1 MAVEIIGQKWST
13 LGENMLRGNHPAR
26 IDDKGRL
33 KIPSAFLGVLTES
46 ARDFFVTSIS
56 GEFVRIYPLAA
67 WKEIETR
74 LAAMPQAHP
83 ARQRFLERVNFF
95 GQVSQVDGQGRIL
108 IPQILRKMASME
120 GDVAVL
126 GQQNH
131 LAVWN
136 SKRLED
142 KLFKTDPFTDADA
155 QQLAEFGI

>member
-1 MAVEIIGQKWST
+1 M
-13 LGENMLRGNHPAR
+13 GEDMLRGHHPAR

-33 KIPSAFLGVLTES
+33 KIPSAFLGALTES
-46 ARDFFVTSIS
+46 SRDFFVTSVS
-56 GEFVRIYPLAA
+56 GEFVRIYPLPA
-67 WKEIETR
+67 WTEIEKR

-95 GQVSQVDGQGRIL
+95 GQVAQVDSQGRIL
-108 IPQILRKMASME
+108 VPQILRKMASME

-136 SKRLED
+136 ARRLEER
-142 KLFKTDPFTDADA
+142 LFKKDPFTEDDAK
-155 QQLAEFGI
+155 QLAEFGI

>member
-1 MAVEIIGQKWST
+1 
-13 LGENMLRGNHPAR
+13 MLRGHHPAR

-33 KIPSAFLGVLTES
+33 KIPSAFLGALMES
-46 ARDFFVTSIS
+46 SRDFFVTSIS
-56 GEFVRIYPLAA
+56 GEFVRVYPLPA
-67 WKEIETR
+67 WTEIEKR

-95 GQVSQVDGQGRIL
+95 GQVAQVDSQGRIL

-131 LAVWN
+131 VAVWN
-136 SKRLED
+136 TKRLEER
-142 KLFKTDPFTDADA
+142 LFKKDPFTEADA
-155 QQLAEFGI
+155 NQLAEFGI

>member
-1 MAVEIIGQKWST
+1 
-13 LGENMLRGNHPAR
+13 MLRGHHPAR

-33 KIPSAFLGVLTES
+33 KIPSAFLGALMES
-46 ARDFFVTSIS
+46 SRDFFVTSVS
-56 GEFVRIYPLAA
+56 GEFVRIYPLHA
-67 WKEIETR
+67 WAEIEKR

-95 GQVSQVDGQGRIL
+95 GQVAQVDAQGRLL

-131 LAVWN
+131 VAVWN
-136 SKRLED
+136 SKRLEER
-142 KLFKTDPFTDADA
+142 LFEKEPFTEEDAK
-155 QQLAEFGI
+155 QLAEFGI

>member
-1 MAVEIIGQKWST
+1 VEKIGQKWPIM
-13 LGENMLRGNHPAR
+13 GENMLRGHHPAR

-33 KIPSAFLGVLTES
+33 KIPAAFLGELAES
-46 ARDFFVTSIS
+46 SRDFFVTSIK
-56 GEFVRIYPLAA
+56 GDFVRIYPMPA
-67 WKEIETR
+67 WLEIEKR

-95 GQVSQVDGQGRIL
+95 GQVAQVDSQGRIL

-131 LAVWN
+131 VAVWN
-136 SKRLED
+136 SKRLEE
-142 KLFKTDPFTDADA
+142 KLFDQEPFSEDDAK
-155 QQLAEFGI
+155 QLAEFGI

>member
-1 MAVEIIGQKWST
+1 M
-13 LGENMLRGNHPAR
+13 GEDMLRGHHPAR

-33 KIPSAFLGVLTES
+33 KIPSAFLGALTES
-46 ARDFFVTSIS
+46 SRDFFVTSVS
-56 GEFVRIYPLAA
+56 GEFVRIYPLHA
-67 WKEIETR
+67 WTEIEKR

-95 GQVSQVDGQGRIL
+95 GQVAQVDGQGRIL

-131 LAVWN
+131 VAVWN
-136 SKRLED
+136 LKRLEER
-142 KLFKTDPFTDADA
+142 LFEKDPFTELDAK
-155 QQLAEFGI
+155 QLAEFGI